1 MLSYLRTYET
11 LYLLS
16 KFDSEKHIDVELKM
30 EELDLTAEE
39 SEATYAEIKDY
50 VMNEHGLK
58 MSNLY
63 IS

>member
-1 MLSYLRTYET
+1 
-11 LYLLS
+11 
-16 KFDSEKHIDVELKM
+16 M